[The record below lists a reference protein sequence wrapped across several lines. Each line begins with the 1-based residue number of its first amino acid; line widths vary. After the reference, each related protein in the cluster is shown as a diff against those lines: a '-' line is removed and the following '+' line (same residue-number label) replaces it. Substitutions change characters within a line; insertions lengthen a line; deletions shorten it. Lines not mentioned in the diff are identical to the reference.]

1 MNIDHEDYFIEK
13 NINILDKDSYNSS
26 YIYREV
32 SSIDLD
38 LIIFQYHFSII
49 FIIFIISISII

>member
-1 MNIDHEDYFIEK
+1 MNIDQKDYFIDK
-13 NINILDKDSYNSS
+13 NINIFNKDSYNSS

-49 FIIFIISISII
+49 

>member
-1 MNIDHEDYFIEK
+1 MNIDQEDYFIEK

>member
-1 MNIDHEDYFIEK
+1 MNIDQKDYFIDK
-13 NINILDKDSYNSS
+13 NINIFNKDSYNSS